1 MEVINFF
8 ANFGREESALHDMG
22 GKSSGDRVNEG
33 ETTSK
38 GKKVS
43 FPTRQFS
50 TELINDEVVHPF
62 VVLVNEDGGA
72 KIFAKISCEG
82 KAKLILNHLN
92 VVGGNA
98 GREENSGFKV
108 INFLTGGKVKSV

>member
-33 ETTSK
+33 EMASK
-38 GKKVS
+38 EKKVS
-43 FPTRQFS
+43 FPTRQSS
-50 TELINDEVVHPF
+50 TKLINDEIVHPF
-62 VVLVNEDGGA
+62 VASVNEDGGA
-72 KIFAKISCEG
+72 KIFAKVSCEG

-92 VVGGNA
+92 VVGGSTR
-98 GREENSGFKV
+98 REENSGF
-108 INFLTGGKVKSV
+108 

>member
-8 ANFGREESALHDMG
+8 ANFGREESVLHDMG
-22 GKSSGDRVNEG
+22 GKSS

-43 FPTRQFS
+43 FPTRQSS

-108 INFLTGGKVKSV
+108 INFLTGGKAKNV